1 MQNRMSFVQEYEV
14 QLKLDKRCFM
24 NCENA
29 KDDVIWGTRL
39 HNKAQAFRQQQ
50 FFEDY
55 WAPNVCAKIQTSFI
69 WTIIMS

>member
-1 MQNRMSFVQEYEV
+1 MQNRMSFVQEYEA

-29 KDDVIWGTRL
+29 KDDVICGTRL
-39 HNKAQAFRQQQ
+39 HNKAQAFRQQH

-55 WAPNVCAKIQTSFI
+55 
-69 WTIIMS
+69 